1 VGTNNF
7 YYNELHENF
16 GLSKK
21 ITAIIKKAEKAI
33 TSEFENIDELSEYN
47 QYKVIKSMQE
57 CRISETHFM
66 PTTGYGYGD
75 EGRARLEELFT
86 LVFDSQDAL
95 VRPQWGSGTHVISDA
110 LYAVLRPGDALLSIT
125 GKPYDTLEETIGFSQ
140 DNPPQGSLMD
150 WGISY
155 KQVELNAKGEIDI
168 QKVLDILDESKNIK
182 AILIQRSRGYEW
194 RPSISV
200 YDMQEPIRKIKERR
214 PDVFIIVDNCYG
226 EFTQKIEPSIVGAD
240 ITVGSL
246 IKNPGGGLAPTGAY
260 AVGTKNAIDLLS
272 YRLTSPAIG
281 REVGSY
287 AATYLPFYQG
297 LFMAPHVVGQ
307 ALKGAI
313 LASYLFEALGYEVLP
328 RWKGE
333 REDIIQCIR
342 FNSDEELIA
351 FCQAIQQAS
360 PVDGHVV
367 PVPWEMPGYM
377 HKVIMAAGTFIQ
389 GASIELSADAP
400 ITPPYTAYLQ
410 GGLTYAH
417 VKYALTSVISQLN
430 EKGLISI

>member
-1 VGTNNF
+1 MGTNNF

-367 PVPWEMPGYM
+367 PVPWDM
-377 HKVIMAAGTFIQ
+377 H
-389 GASIELSADAP
+389 
-400 ITPPYTAYLQ
+400 
-410 GGLTYAH
+410 
-417 VKYALTSVISQLN
+417 
-430 EKGLISI
+430 

>member
-1 VGTNNF
+1 MIKVCKNA
-7 YYNELHENF
+7 ELVRHT
-16 GLSKK
+16 LC
-21 ITAIIKKAEKAI
+21 
-33 TSEFENIDELSEYN
+33 L
-47 QYKVIKSMQE
+47 
-57 CRISETHFM
+57 
-66 PTTGYGYGD
+66 TTGYGYGD

-200 YDMQEPIRKIKERR
+200 YDMQDPIRKIKERR

-246 IKNPGGGLAPTGAY
+246 IKNPAGISSTG
-260 AVGTKNAIDLLS
+260 
-272 YRLTSPAIG
+272 PM
-281 REVGSY
+281 
-287 AATYLPFYQG
+287 Q
-297 LFMAPHVVGQ
+297 
-307 ALKGAI
+307 
-313 LASYLFEALGYEVLP
+313 
-328 RWKGE
+328 
-333 REDIIQCIR
+333 
-342 FNSDEELIA
+342 
-351 FCQAIQQAS
+351 
-360 PVDGHVV
+360 
-367 PVPWEMPGYM
+367 WEQ
-377 HKVIMAAGTFIQ
+377 KC
-389 GASIELSADAP
+389 
-400 ITPPYTAYLQ
+400 
-410 GGLTYAH
+410 
-417 VKYALTSVISQLN
+417 N
-430 EKGLISI
+430 